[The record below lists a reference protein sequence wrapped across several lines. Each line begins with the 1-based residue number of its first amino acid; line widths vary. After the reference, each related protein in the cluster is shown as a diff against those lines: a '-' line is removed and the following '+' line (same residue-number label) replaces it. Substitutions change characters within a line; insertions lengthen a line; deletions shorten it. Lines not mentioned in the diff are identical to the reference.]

1 MEQITLYYREGSSDK
16 VYQAA
21 ITPKDGGFAVEFA
34 YGRRGATLQTGT
46 KTQAPVPYEQAKK
59 IYDKLVSEKKAKGY
73 TPGEDG
79 TPYQHTDK
87 AGDVTGIN
95 CQLLN
100 PIEDDQVQRFIND
113 PAFCAQE
120 KFDGRRVLVR
130 KEGPVLEGIN
140 RKGLITGIASSVA
153 NEVRDIPGD
162 VLLDGEC
169 IGDVLFVF
177 DLLLLHGTDIRTRPY
192 RNRLFAL
199 NQVIPV
205 SAEFGFLKLAD
216 TAFDTTGKAAL
227 LEKLRRENREGIVF
241 KSLSAAYVAGRP
253 ASGGDNLKHKFV
265 ATASFIVNKV
275 NGKRSVSLMLF
286 DGHKVVPAGNVTIP
300 PNHAVPKVGAV
311 IDARYLYAFRES
323 GVIYQPVYLG
333 QRTDIDPGEC
343 RVEQL
348 KYKAEAEP
356 VAA

>member
-1 MEQITLYYREGSSDK
+1 MDQITLYYRDGSSDK
-16 VYQAA
+16 VYQAS
-21 ITPKDGGFAVEFA
+21 ITPKDGGYVVHFA

-46 KTQAPVPYEQAKK
+46 KTQAPIPYEQAKK
-59 IYDKLVSEKKAKGY
+59 IYDKLVQEKKSKGY

-79 TPYQHTDK
+79 TPYQHTEK
-87 AGDVTGIN
+87 ANEVSGIN

-100 PIEDDQVQRFIND
+100 PIEDDQVQRLIND
-113 PAFCAQE
+113 LAFCAQE
-120 KFDGRRVLVR
+120 KFDGRRILVR

-140 RKGLITGIASSVA
+140 RKGLITGIPSSVA

-169 IGDVLFVF
+169 IGDVLFMF
-177 DLLLLHGTDIRTRPY
+177 DLLVLHGRDIRNRPY
-192 RNRLFAL
+192 RDRLFAL
-199 NQVIPV
+199 NQVI
-205 SAEFGFLKLAD
+205 SRDFGFLKLAD
-216 TAFDTTGKAAL
+216 TAFDGTEKAAL
-227 LEKLRRENREGIVF
+227 LDKLRRENREGIVF

-286 DGHKVVPAGNVTIP
+286 DGQKVVPAGNVTIP
-300 PNHAVPKVGAV
+300 PNHAVPKVGTIV
-311 IDARYLYAFRES
+311 EVRFLYAFKES

-348 KYKAEAEP
+348 KYKAEMEP
-356 VAA
+356 VTA

>member
-16 VYQAA
+16 VYQAS
-21 ITPKDGGFAVEFA
+21 ISPTDGGYAVEFA

-59 IYDKLVSEKKAKGY
+59 IYDKLVSEKTAKGY

-79 TPYQHTDK
+79 IPYQHTEK
-87 AGDVTGIN
+87 ANEVSGIN

-100 PIEDDQVQRFIND
+100 PIEDEQVQRFIND
-113 PAFCAQE
+113 SAFCAQE
-120 KFDGRRVLVR
+120 KFDGKRILIR
-130 KEGPVLEGIN
+130 KQDAAIDGIN
-140 RKGLITGIASSVA
+140 RKGLMCGIPSVLV
-153 NEVRDIPGD
+153 NEVRQIPGNC
-162 VLLDGEC
+162 VIDGESV
-169 IGDVLFVF
+169 GDVLFMF
-177 DLLLLHGTDIRTRPY
+177 DLLVLHGRDIRNRPY
-192 RNRLFAL
+192 RDRLFAL
-199 NQVIPV
+199 NQVI
-205 SAEFGFLKLAD
+205 SRDFGFLKLAD
-216 TAFDTTGKAAL
+216 TAFDGTEKAAL
-227 LEKLRRENREGIVF
+227 LDKLRRENREGIVF

-286 DGHKVVPAGNVTIP
+286 DGDKVVRAGNVTIP
-300 PNHAVPKVGAV
+300 PNHAVPKVGAIV
-311 IDARYLYAFRES
+311 EVRFLYAFKES

-348 KYKAEAEP
+348 KYKAEMEP